1 MCIYERVEAKHDGH
15 ATQAA
20 TEAATIAA
28 ATACVPS
35 VTEPPPLS
43 PLQEGVEAEV
53 VQPESKEEEQK
64 EKEKKKKKKKKK
76 TLTKTAEGCEVDSG
90 QETCRQMLAE
100 IDRGRANG
108 EEITETLL
116 LLQKS
121 LQRWCARHPEMLD
134 EPFLDQLEV
143 MGKVHALVESKVLRR
158 SERLQTAPPDGSV

>member
-1 MCIYERVEAKHDGH
+1 MTGMQRR
-15 ATQAA
+15 QRRRLR
-20 TEAATIAA
+20 
-28 ATACVPS
+28 PS
-35 VTEPPPLS
+35 
-43 PLQEGVEAEV
+43 LQQQHVCPCDRNSSLVAFTRRCGSGGR
-53 VQPESKEEEQK
+53 QPESKEEEQK
-64 EKEKKKKKKKKK
+64 EKKKKKKKKKK